1 MKKVFVAVLYCIL
14 FTVNFSSADAQM
26 RGVGVSPAV
35 IDIEDVE
42 EWPYTTS
49 LFVTNLSEDPEFFEV
64 TGVAAYPGRFV
75 IEGKETSRVL
85 LTFERPEQGTIRV
98 VAKKENSEGL
108 TTGTGME
115 VPFSVSGQPLSLPLA
130 ADVSQAVLPGA
141 AIIFFSLVALWYVSD
156 IARRTIFASKA

>member
-1 MKKVFVAVLYCIL
+1 MRFKIVFVSAAFFLVL
-14 FTVNFSSADAQM
+14 FDGVDAQT
-26 RGVGVSPAV
+26 RGVGVSPAT

-49 LFVTNLSEDPEFFEV
+49 FFVTNLSEDPEFFEI

-75 IEGKETSRVL
+75 LEGKETNRVL
-85 LTFERPEQGTIRV
+85 LTFEHPEQGTIRV
-98 VAKKENSEGL
+98 VSKKENSEGL

-115 VPFSVSGQPLSLPLA
+115 VSFSVSGPPLSLPLT
-130 ADVSQAVLPGA
+130 ADVSGAFFPGA
-141 AIIFFSLVALWYVSD
+141 VWIFFSLVALWYVSD

>member
-1 MKKVFVAVLYCIL
+1 MKIIVSLIVILLFIAPDVVAQ
-14 FTVNFSSADAQM
+14 T
-26 RGVGVSPAV
+26 RGIGVRPST
-35 IDIEDVE
+35 IDVEDVE

-49 LFVTNLSEDPEFFEV
+49 LFVTNLSEGPEFFEV

-75 IEGKETSRVL
+75 LEGKETNRVL

-115 VPFSVSGQPLSLPLA
+115 VPFSVSRPPVSFPLA
-130 ADVSQAVLPGA
+130 ADVSQAFFPGA
-141 AIIFFSLVALWYVSD
+141 VAIFFSLVVLWYISG
-156 IARRTIFASKA
+156 IARRTIFASKS